1 MKGILFAG
9 DSFTWG
15 EGLQYY
21 STLPNVNWDATQHY
35 KEDYTPAHV
44 EFIKSKRFARQVA
57 THFETFEYCRD
68 SNGGDNVQ
76 IFQFIDTL
84 NTQWQTHYMPA
95 NGSPV
100 GHRMFRM
107 ELEDFDYV
115 VVQLTDMFRADTE
128 FTYNGEVRKCNLNS
142 QQSIKTTEF
151 DKYLEETYDG
161 DIKKYMHVFLD
172 TFAKMVEE
180 KFRYYES
187 KGVKKCLIHTWQ
199 NELIPYIK
207 NNSFLEDRFI
217 EYNVNGIT
225 YSSIWDLQS
234 RNDRPIGMS
243 IHDDPY
249 FQSIGKNVVNGHT
262 SLTAHKI
269 QAEAIINKIEEIEKQ
284 VIWQTQ
290 NTPRTKML

>member
-21 STLPNVNWDATQHY
+21 SNLPNVNWKATQHY
-35 KEDYTPAHV
+35 IEDYTPAHV

-57 THFETFEYCRD
+57 THFETFEYCRNN
-68 SNGGDNVQ
+68 NGGDNTQ
-76 IFQFIDTL
+76 IFEFIDTL
-84 NTQWQTHYMPA
+84 NRQWQINYVPA
-95 NGSPV
+95 NSSSV
-100 GHRMFRM
+100 THRMFRM

-115 VVQLTDMFRADTE
+115 VVQLTDMFRADIE
-128 FTYNGEVRKCNLNS
+128 FTYNGVTKKCNIHS
-142 QQSIKTTEF
+142 RESVKTTEF
-151 DKYLEETYDG
+151 DKYLDEMYGG
-161 DIKKYMHVFLD
+161 DIKKFMHIFLD
-172 TFAKMVEE
+172 RFAKMVEE

-225 YSSIWDLQS
+225 YSSIWDLQT
-234 RNDRPIGMS
+234 RQDRPIGMS
-243 IHDDPY
+243 ISDDPY
-249 FQSIGKNVVNGHT
+249 FSSIGKKVVNGHT
-262 SLTAHKI
+262 SLKAHKI

-290 NTPRTKML
+290 NTLRTKML

>member
-1 MKGILFAG
+1 MKGIIFSG

-21 STLPNVNWDATQHY
+21 STLPNINWDRPQFY
-35 KEDYTPAHV
+35 KEDYTPAHIK
-44 EFIKSKRFARQVA
+44 FIESKRFARQVA

-68 SNGGDNVQ
+68 SNGGDNTQ
-76 IFQFIDTL
+76 IFIFLDTL
-84 NTQWQTHYMPA
+84 NTQWQVNYVPA
-95 NGSPV
+95 NSSPV
-100 GHRMFRM
+100 NHRMNRM

-115 VVQLTDMFRADTE
+115 VVQLTDMFRADIE
-128 FTYNGEVRKCNLNS
+128 FTYNGVTKKCNIHS
-142 QQSIKTTEF
+142 RESVKSTEF
-151 DKYLEETYDG
+151 DKYLDEIHGG
-161 DIKKYMHVFLD
+161 DIKKFIHIFLD
-172 TFAKMVEE
+172 GFAKMVEE

-187 KGVKKCLIHTWQ
+187 MGIKKCLIHTWQ

-225 YSSIWDLQS
+225 FSSIWELQS
-234 RNDRPIGMS
+234 RKDRPFGMS
-243 IHDDPY
+243 ISDDPY
-249 FQSIGKNVVNGHT
+249 FTNIGKHVVNGHT
-262 SLTAHKI
+262 SLSAHKI

-284 VIWQTQ
+284 VIWQPQ